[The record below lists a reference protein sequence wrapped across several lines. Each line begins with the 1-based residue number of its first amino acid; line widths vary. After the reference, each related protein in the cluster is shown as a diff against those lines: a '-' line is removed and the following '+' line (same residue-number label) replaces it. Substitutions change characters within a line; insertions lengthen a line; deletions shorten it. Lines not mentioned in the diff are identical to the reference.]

1 MIAFGCVITEPEP
14 YEHHAEPGI
23 RLAAEPGSE
32 VLTFGAVGPHG
43 RGSNLVLEAAGRHD
57 DLEALVLVEPE
68 TRIADPALC
77 GKLRAA
83 FADPEVAVVGCA
95 GATGVRSLAWWE
107 GSIVAGSVTHCYSEM
122 GGGIIPAFSW
132 AQTARP
138 PAEVDA
144 VDGMLLALSPWAVRN
159 IRFDEALA
167 LGHGYDVDFCFEV
180 RAQGRMVLVDD
191 LTVVRHHPLKLV
203 REREAWVEAHIQFAR
218 KWDGRIP
225 GAPADDRTAK
235 ERARRNEA
243 EHEAAHAV
251 GRGHGLASEA
261 QILEHERVIAKMTD
275 TFSWRLTEPLRR
287 LNRLRRPEE
296 PAP

>member
-132 AQTARP
+132 AQTAPP